1 MISLGRSARTPSWC
15 DSAQPA
21 PPEPSTS
28 AAPPVRA
35 KWSGGRKSS
44 SASRTVTGSF
54 AAPVRRVPR
63 LAIEEISPNVRARS
77 SSSSNILRDRGRPAD
92 VTVLRPT
99 AVETNARERHPAGLT
114 TEFRTDRAAP
124 SRARMTCR
132 GERPSSTVAPSIA
145 GRAVPGLTR

>member
-63 LAIEEISPNVRARS
+63 LAIEEISPNVLARS
-77 SSSSNILRDRGRPAD
+77 SSSSKDRRPRRRRWGHDYGTIEQKGFRKLCVERDG
-92 VTVLRPT
+92 
-99 AVETNARERHPAGLT
+99 
-114 TEFRTDRAAP
+114 AP
-124 SRARMTCR
+124 SFVDNPRW
-132 GERPSSTVAPSIA
+132 V
-145 GRAVPGLTR
+145 